1 MEKQIKVNSMVK
13 AGINELKAKRSS
25 ESFKKCFHF
34 NIFGTFF
41 MPFWKSGSRALI
53 LYGMVL
59 KLMSEWMNEWIRLHE
74 KANTW
79 KSK

>member
-41 MPFWKSGSRALI
+41 MPF
-53 LYGMVL
+53 
-59 KLMSEWMNEWIRLHE
+59 
-74 KANTW
+74 
-79 KSK
+79 